1 MNVQVTNEFNN
12 DMINQFN
19 VICITENFW
28 NCDKLKEINNLCRQH
43 KVGFILSE
51 NMGLASYAFL
61 DYGAEF
67 IVTDKDGEACK
78 QFIISS
84 IEQGENPTVH
94 VHEDKRHSYQ
104 DGDFVK
110 FSEVEGMTQ
119 LNDLPNV
126 EIFDTK
132 AYSFRLKLDTSG
144 FGAYA
149 RQGVV

>member
-1 MNVQVTNEFNN
+1 MVTT
-12 DMINQFN
+12 FN
-19 VICITENFW
+19 VIVVTEMFW
-28 NCDKLKEINNLCRQH
+28 NTDRLVEINELCRANR
-43 KVGFILSE
+43 VGFILSE

-61 DYGAEF
+61 DYGPEF
-67 IVTDKDGEACK
+67 MVTDKDGEATK

-110 FSEVEGMTQ
+110 FIEVEGMGEI
-119 LNDLPNV
+119 NEFPHI

-132 AYSFRLKLDTSG
+132 AYSFRLKLDTTS

-149 RQGVV
+149 R